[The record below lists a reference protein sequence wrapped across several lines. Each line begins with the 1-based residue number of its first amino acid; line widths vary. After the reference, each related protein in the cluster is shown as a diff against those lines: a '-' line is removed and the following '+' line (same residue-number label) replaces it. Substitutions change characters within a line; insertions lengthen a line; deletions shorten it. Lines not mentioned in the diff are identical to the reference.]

1 MCSNDSSCLGNVTG
15 CNSRPAFS
23 TAMRTAATTNSVA
36 SSFGPM
42 TMGWRPFSG
51 DRCISEICCVSE
63 DDCLFGMGYPTIWLF
78 GLEHEYDIGLDT
90 KLLWVRGG
98 IILGL
103 YCWLERVLVLYVQ
116 WVLSTLFGSMKYG
129 VLWYLLR
136 GNLMLI
142 CDISTHCDFTMLLK
156 LKLIQ
161 RREFI
166 AIFVI
171 FREKYSFTC
180 LNFIGF
186 KGRIIVYFLYSV
198 LYMLL
203 IAC

>member
-1 MCSNDSSCLGNVTG
+1 MYLRDLIYLGGRV
-15 CNSRPAFS
+15 F
-23 TAMRTAATTNSVA
+23 
-36 SSFGPM
+36 
-42 TMGWRPFSG
+42 
-51 DRCISEICCVSE
+51 
-63 DDCLFGMGYPTIWLF
+63 FGMGYPTIWLF

-171 FREKYSFTC
+171 FREKYSFTR